1 MCLGPGGPRVDEVVE
16 HVAGWWEG
24 VDIFLIGGVPGEVP
38 HRALAQLA
46 VAQLWLSKAKVH
58 RNLMGELQLFT
69 NLAGEVRRLWGTKRT
84 YLWLGWNVVEH
95 AALVICLVF
104 LLAAHAGGW
113 CRTTF
118 SLDPFLPLFL

>member
-38 HRALAQLA
+38 HRVLAQLA

-58 RNLMGELQLFT
+58 RNLMGKLQLIT
-69 NLAGEVRRLWGTKRT
+69 NLAGEVCRLWRIEGTC
-84 YLWLGWNVVEH
+84 LWLSRNVVEL
-95 AALVICLVF
+95 AALVRCLVF
-104 LLAAHAGGW
+104 LLTHAGGW

-118 SLDPFLPLFL
+118 SSNPFLLLFL